1 MRNNT
6 YILGVAGG
14 SGSGKTFFAQRLIEY
29 FSKKKLVVFLHGDRR
44 DKSDYKI
51 KEQGNFTK
59 AIKEEK
65 DNINFFY

>member
-1 MRNNT
+1 
-6 YILGVAGG
+6 
-14 SGSGKTFFAQRLIEY
+14 
-29 FSKKKLVVFLHGDRR
+29 LHGDRR

-65 DNINFFY
+65 DNINFFI